1 MNFDDLKINGYDSPF
16 GENEDIFLMDLWS
29 AEEGLLYLIGL
40 KSLTVNDLGDEMH
53 IETLSSEEYRDS
65 LDSELMSDAISK
77 LQRLQKFWFN
87 FPHAPSNSPD
97 YFINWALSKQ
107 VEIAWLPYVIEKKYY
122 IPQKDLDTEK
132 SLNSRLENNYL
143 RLILSL
149 CYGIPGFR
157 TTDKPNTIAKL
168 IIETTNIKI
177 SQETLAKYI
186 DRAQTNNL
194 SEP

>member
-40 KSLTVNDLGDEMH
+40 KSLTVNDLCDDMH

-65 LDSELMSDAISK
+65 LDSELMLDVISK

-87 FPHAPSNSPD
+87 SPHAPSNSPD

-107 VEIAWLPYVIEKKYY
+107 VEIAWLPYAIKKKYY
-122 IPQKDLDTEK
+122 TPQKELDCDK
-132 SLNSRLENNYL
+132 PLNKRLENNYL

-149 CYGIPGFR
+149 CYEMPGFNAN
-157 TTDKPNTIAKL
+157 DKSISIAKL
-168 IIETTNIKI
+168 IITTTGIKI
-177 SQETLAKYI
+177 DEETIAKYI
-186 DRAQTNNL
+186 DRAQIL
-194 SEP
+194 AISD